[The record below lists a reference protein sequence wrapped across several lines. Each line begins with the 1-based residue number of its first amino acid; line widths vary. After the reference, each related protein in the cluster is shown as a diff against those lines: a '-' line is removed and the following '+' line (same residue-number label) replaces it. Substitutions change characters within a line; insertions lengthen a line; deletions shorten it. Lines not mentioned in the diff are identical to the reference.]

1 MLRSNLIPAEVKPLK
16 VLLVE
21 DNLSLANLYVNFLQ
35 AEPVALSHV
44 ATGSEAMTAIRNERP
59 SVVFLD
65 LQLPDMNGIEI
76 LNWIQNDGI
85 DAAVIVVTADGSLST
100 AVEAMKAGALDFLV
114 KPFNRERLVVTLR
127 NALERQ
133 RLSAIVEKVK
143 GGYPRDNYCGFVGSS
158 VSMQAVYQVIE
169 SAAQSKATVF
179 VTGESGTGKEVCAHA
194 LHDLSPRN
202 DKPFVPINCA
212 AIPRELMESAI
223 FGHVKGAFTGATQHQ
238 SGAAKR
244 ADGGTLFL
252 DEVCEMDADLQTKL
266 LRFIQTGSFEAVGSP
281 TTEVVDVRFICAT
294 NRDPW
299 VEVQAGRFREDLYY
313 RLHVIPIQ
321 LPPLRER
328 DDDILTL
335 VRHFIRVYAEEEGKA
350 FRDVSP
356 EAARVL
362 LDYSWPGN
370 IRELQNVIRNAVVL
384 YDAEVIEPAM
394 LPAKIAQ
401 AAGNRVPKAA
411 GAAGAPAALPAT
423 ANLAPIDE
431 ASLSER
437 IVPLWKLEKEATE
450 QAIELC
456 GGNIARAAAYLGI
469 SPSTIYRKRVS
480 WEAMESNLVATAESS
495 R

>member
-1 MLRSNLIPAEVKPLK
+1 MLRSNLIPAEVKPLR

-35 AEPVALSHV
+35 AEPVILTHV
-44 ATGSEAMTAIRNERP
+44 ATGSEAIKAIKAEEP

-76 LNWIQNDGI
+76 LNWIQSDGI
-85 DAAVIVVTADGSLST
+85 DTAVIVVTADGSLST

-133 RLSAIVEKVK
+133 RLTAIVEKVK
-143 GGYPRDNYCGFVGSS
+143 GGYARDSYCGFIGRS

-179 VTGESGTGKEVCAHA
+179 ITGESGTGKEVGAHA
-194 LHDLSPRN
+194 LHDLSPRG

-212 AIPRELMESAI
+212 AIPKELMESAI

-238 SGAAKR
+238 HGAAKR

-252 DEVCEMDADLQTKL
+252 DEICEMDADLQTKL

-321 LPPLRER
+321 LPPLRDR

-335 VRHFIRVYAEEEGKA
+335 VRHYIRVYAEEEGKV
-350 FRDVSP
+350 FRDVSQD
-356 EAARVL
+356 AAEVL
-362 LDYSWPGN
+362 VKYSWPGN

-384 YDAEVIEPAM
+384 YDAEVIEPIM

-401 AAGNRVPKAA
+401 MAGTRPLVESGEPSRSRPQAIIS
-411 GAAGAPAALPAT
+411 PL
-423 ANLAPIDE
+423 DE
-431 ASLSER
+431 MSLSER

-456 GGNIARAAAYLGI
+456 GGNIAKAAAYLGI

-480 WEAMESNLVATAESS
+480 WEAMEAGLAAQTTAQG
-495 R
+495 RR

>member
-1 MLRSNLIPAEVKPLK
+1 MLRSNLIPEEVKPLR

-35 AEPVALSHV
+35 AEPVVLSHV
-44 ATGSEAMTAIRNERP
+44 PTGSEAIKAIQNERP

-76 LNWIQNDGI
+76 LNWIRNDGI
-85 DAAVIVVTADGSLST
+85 DTAVIVVTADGSLST

-127 NALERQ
+127 NTLERQ

-143 GGYPRDNYCGFVGSS
+143 SGDPRDSYCGFVGGS

-179 VTGESGTGKEVCAHA
+179 ITGESGTGKEVCAHA

-202 DKPFVPINCA
+202 EKPFVPINCA
-212 AIPRELMESAI
+212 AIPKELMESAI

-328 DDDILTL
+328 GEDILTL
-335 VRHFIRVYAEEEGKA
+335 VRHFIRLYAEEEGKA
-350 FRDVSP
+350 FRDLSA
-356 EAARVL
+356 EAERVL
-362 LDYSWPGN
+362 GEYSWPGN

-384 YDAEVIEPAM
+384 YDAEVIEPEM
-394 LPAKIAQ
+394 LPAKIVQ
-401 AAGNRVPKAA
+401 TAGNRALKGAEVPARLHVPEAA
-411 GAAGAPAALPAT
+411 APM
-423 ANLAPIDE
+423 DE
-431 ASLSER
+431 GSLSER

-450 QAIELC
+450 RAIELC
-456 GGNIARAAAYLGI
+456 GGNIAKAAAYLGI

-480 WEAMESNLVATAESS
+480 WEAMESNLAATAEG
-495 R
+495 RR

>member
-21 DNLSLANLYVNFLQ
+21 DNLSLAKLYVSFLQ
-35 AEPVALSHV
+35 AEPVILNHV
-44 ATGSEAMTAIRNERP
+44 ANGEDAIEAIKSDQP
-59 SVVFLD
+59 SVVVLD

-76 LNWIQNDGI
+76 LNWIQDDGI
-85 DAAVIVVTADGSLST
+85 DTAVIVVTADGSLST

-114 KPFNRERLVVTLR
+114 KPFNQERLLVTLR

-143 GGYPRDNYCGFVGSS
+143 GGYPRESYCGFIGAS
-158 VSMQAVYQVIE
+158 VSMQAVYQVID

-179 VTGESGTGKEVCAHA
+179 ITGESGTGKEVCAQA
-194 LHDLSPRN
+194 LHDLSPRK
-202 DKPFVPINCA
+202 DSAFVPINCA
-212 AIPRELMESAI
+212 AIPKELMESAI

-238 SGAAKR
+238 HGAAKR

-252 DEVCEMDADLQTKL
+252 DEICEMDADLQTKL
-266 LRFIQTGSFEAVGSP
+266 LRFIQTGSFEPVGSP
-281 TTEVVDVRFICAT
+281 KTEAVDVRFICAT

-299 VEVQAGRFREDLYY
+299 VEVQSGRFREDLYY
-313 RLHVIPIQ
+313 RLHVIPVQ

-335 VRHFIRVYAEEEGKA
+335 VRHYIGIYAEEEGKA
-350 FRDVSP
+350 FKDASD
-356 EAARVL
+356 EAAQVL
-362 LDYSWPGN
+362 LNYSWPGN

-384 YDAEVIEPAM
+384 YDAELVEPAM

-401 AAGNRVPKAA
+401 MGAFRTSPAVKNLSLPRSSDRVSPM
-411 GAAGAPAALPAT
+411 
-423 ANLAPIDE
+423 DE
-431 ASLSER
+431 MTLSER
-437 IVPLWKLEKEATE
+437 IVPLWQLEKEATE

-456 GGNIARAAAYLGI
+456 GGNIAKAAAYLGI
-469 SPSTIYRKRVS
+469 SPSTIYRKRVA
-480 WEAMESNLVATAESS
+480 WEAHESAAAAQSAS
-495 R
+495 RGHQ